1 MESTTTTPCASFY
14 TKREIVSLLL
24 GVAGSVLLALGAHDP
39 LVKVLGLYNVL
50 MIDVSEPRMNILYGI
65 AAVSLILTL
74 ARRPAWLLYAGIAI
88 LITFGSM
95 AVGGGEP
102 VNFPGKDWIV
112 KQGIKA
118 VSIKPGAIYLA
129 SGIFL
134 ILGVGIWRTW
144 KK

>member
-1 MESTTTTPCASFY
+1 METPPAASGSFY
-14 TKREIVSLLL
+14 TKREIISLVL
-24 GVAGSVLLALGAHDP
+24 GVAGALLLAIGSHEP
-39 LVKVLGLYNVL
+39 LVKVAGIYNVL
-50 MIDVSEPRMNILYGI
+50 MKDVSEPRMYILYGI

-102 VNFPGKDWIV
+102 VNFPGKDWMI
-112 KQGIKA
+112 KQGLKI
-118 VSIKPGAIYLA
+118 VSIKPGAFCLA